1 MVSENSE
8 KKIQKKTKEESS
20 NAAILLAYLER
31 LQLPRKTSPDT
42 NHRLSTN
49 FALTFD
55 YFKNMSPKK
64 KKEEEKKG
72 EREQR
77 IEEKHSNIL
86 KSHFLRIWGPL
97 RAHSYTDTQ

>member
-42 NHRLSTN
+42 NHRWSTN

-55 YFKNMSPKK
+55 YFKNMSKK
-64 KKEEEKKG
+64 KKKKKKIKK
-72 EREQR
+72 ENENK
-77 IEEKHSNIL
+77 E
-86 KSHFLRIWGPL
+86 
-97 RAHSYTDTQ
+97 